1 MNENSWVVQGVV
13 QVLVKELNVLAQKV
27 NQAEA
32 QASHQVKAQVQS
44 HQVHQ
49 ADRLA
54 DHLRVLVK
62 ELHVLAHVLA
72 AQFLVQAY
80 QLFLALKYQFQLWV

>member
-13 QVLVKELNVLAQKV
+13 HELVKELHVLAQKV
-27 NQAEA
+27 HQAEA
-32 QASHQVKAQVQS
+32 QANHQVKAQVQS

-54 DHLRVLVK
+54 DQLVVLV
-62 ELHVLAHVLA
+62 VLAHVLA

>member
-13 QVLVKELNVLAQKV
+13 QVLVKELHVLAQKV
-27 NQAEA
+27 HQAEA

-54 DHLRVLVK
+54 DQLVVLV
-62 ELHVLAHVLA
+62 VLAHVLA